1 MSKKNTHHHTHTH
14 THFLFFFESEYH
26 HHRIILS
33 IVTYL
38 LFIVHPESLGLVLE
52 RSGRTSA
59 LVVSL
64 DPVVTA
70 PLPFHRRS
78 RRGKHVGVSQRCVVC
93 PALRSRFGFLDAFV
107 RRFHVGVGVGGGGN
121 RRVLFGRRVALMM
134 AALRVGGRGFV
145 EGGFFLVVV
154 VADDWVTV
162 VVGGGRSSILRLMIA
177 GFTLN
182 VFAELSPVK
191 LG

>member
-1 MSKKNTHHHTHTH
+1 MSIRH
-14 THFLFFFESEYH
+14 LP
-26 HHRIILS
+26 
-33 IVTYL
+33 
-38 LFIVHPESLGLVLE
+38 LFIVHPESLGLVFE
-52 RSGRTSA
+52 RSGGISA

-93 PALRSRFGFLDAFV
+93 PALGSRFGFLDAFV
-107 RRFHVGVGVGGGGN
+107 RRFHVGGGVGGGGN
-121 RRVLFGRRVALMM
+121 RRFGASQRRVALMM
-134 AALRVGGRGFV
+134 TALRIGGCRAIRRGFV
-145 EGGFFLVVV
+145 ECRLLVVVVVV

-162 VVGGGRSSILRLMIA
+162 VVGGRSSIVRLMIA

-191 LG
+191 LV